1 MKTKLTASNAY
12 EQVVLN
18 YIESLDAPELI
29 EKINA
34 GDKGLSDCMS
44 YVKTQ
49 ARSKAVNG
57 CAVLTDQEV
66 FGMAVHYF
74 EEDSIKKGATQS
86 ASKFKV
92 EPKKQIE
99 NQKVEKPK
107 APVIAKSNDIEG
119 QMSFS
124 F

>member
-1 MKTKLTASNAY
+1 MKTKLTASNTY
-12 EQVVLN
+12 EQVVLD

-44 YVKTQ
+44 YVKSQ
-49 ARSKAVNG
+49 AKSKAVNG

-74 EEDSIKKGATQS
+74 EEDSIKKGATPS
-86 ASKFKV
+86 APKV
-92 EPKKQIE
+92 KAEPKQIE
-99 NQKVEKPK
+99 KPKTEKPK

>member
-12 EQVVLN
+12 EQAVLD
-18 YIESLDAPELI
+18 YIESMDAPELI

-44 YVKTQ
+44 YVKSQ

-57 CAVLTDQEV
+57 CAILTDQEV

-74 EEDSIKKGATQS
+74 EEDSIKKGATPS
-86 ASKFKV
+86 A
-92 EPKKQIE
+92 PKAKAEAKPIE
-99 NQKVEKPK
+99 KPKAEKPK

>member
-1 MKTKLTASNAY
+1 MKTKLTASNTY
-12 EQVVLN
+12 EQVVLD
-18 YIESLDAPELI
+18 YIESLDAPELF

-44 YVKTQ
+44 YVKSQ

-74 EEDSIKKGATQS
+74 EEDSIKKGATPS
-86 ASKFKV
+86 VKV

-99 NQKVEKPK
+99 KPKTGKPK

>member
-1 MKTKLTASNAY
+1 MKTKLTASNTY
-12 EQVVLN
+12 EQVVLD

-44 YVKTQ
+44 YVKSQ

-74 EEDSIKKGATQS
+74 EEDSIKKGATPS
-86 ASKFKV
+86 APKV
-92 EPKKQIE
+92 KTEPKQI
-99 NQKVEKPK
+99 EKPK
-107 APVIAKSNDIEG
+107 AEKPKTPVIAKSNDIEG

>member
-12 EQVVLN
+12 EQVVLD

-74 EEDSIKKGATQS
+74 EEDSIKKGATPS
-86 ASKFKV
+86 APKAKA
-92 EPKKQIE
+92 EPKQIE
-99 NQKVEKPK
+99 KPKTEKPK

>member
-1 MKTKLTASNAY
+1 MKTKLKASNAY
-12 EQVVLN
+12 EQAVLD
-18 YIESLDAPELI
+18 YIENIDAPELI

-44 YVKTQ
+44 YVKSQ

-57 CAVLTDQEV
+57 CAILTDQEV

-74 EEDSIKKGATQS
+74 EEDSIKKGATPS
-86 ASKFKV
+86 APKAKT
-92 EPKKQIE
+92 EPKPIE
-99 NQKVEKPK
+99 KPKAEKPK

>member
-12 EQVVLN
+12 EQVVLD

-44 YVKTQ
+44 YVKSQ
-49 ARSKAVNG
+49 AKSKAVNG
-57 CAVLTDQEV
+57 CAILTDQEV

-74 EEDSIKKGATQS
+74 EEDSIKKGATPS
-86 ASKFKV
+86 VKA
-92 EPKKQIE
+92 ELKQI
-99 NQKVEKPK
+99 KKPKTEKPK

>member
-1 MKTKLTASNAY
+1 MKTKLTASNTY
-12 EQVVLN
+12 EQVVLD

-44 YVKTQ
+44 YVKSQ
-49 ARSKAVNG
+49 AKSKAVNG

-74 EEDSIKKGATQS
+74 EEDSIKKGATPS
-86 ASKFKV
+86 APKV
-92 EPKKQIE
+92 KTEQKQIE
-99 NQKVEKPK
+99 KPKVEKPK